1 MKSMKSNNR
10 KVWAVVALLLCC
22 LSAYADTALLV
33 YLKGQT
39 RHLAPILLADNPR
52 ITFNAGNMEIS
63 YIGGNLTLAVDN
75 VDHWKFDD
83 VTIYDDIDDA
93 LTDEQQ
99 EPQLRFTG
107 QNTVSIDNVNDKSHV
122 TVYSIDGK
130 AQPFTPEPTPT
141 GISINFGHLR
151 QGTYIIRV
159 EHQSFKI
166 LKQR

>member
-1 MKSMKSNNR
+1 MKSMKSNIR
-10 KVWAVVALLLCC
+10 KVWAVMALLVCC
-22 LSAYADTALLV
+22 LSAYADTALIV
-33 YLKGQT
+33 YVKGET
-39 RHLAPILLADNPR
+39 RHRPPILLADNPR
-52 ITFNAGNMEIS
+52 ITFNAGDMIIS

-93 LTDEQQ
+93 LTDEQK
-99 EPQLRFTG
+99 EPQLRFSG
-107 QNTVSIDNVNDKSHV
+107 QNTISIDNVTDKSHV
-122 TVYSIDGK
+122 AVYSVDGK
-130 AQPFTPEPTPT
+130 AQPFTPELTST
-141 GISINFGHLR
+141 GINISLSHLR